1 MKSKSAVL
9 EDFGKPL
16 IIKYFDIPEPPKN
29 GILVKMVASGICG
42 SDLHIIEGKDPR
54 VPLPIILGHEGV
66 GEIVEINGL
75 KRDLNGDLLK
85 KGDLIIWNRGLVC
98 GECYFCKIAKTPY
111 LCENRKV
118 YGINLSS
125 SIYPYLLGAFS
136 EYIVLE
142 ERTEILKLSSKVDP
156 TVMVMAG
163 CSGATA
169 VHAIDAIGD
178 NLLDKIVVVQGGGPL
193 GIFLIALSKFL
204 GAKYT
209 IMITGSSFRKEL
221 AEKIGVDIVLDR
233 NLVREE
239 ERIKKIFDIT
249 YGRGAD
255 VVIEATGSNIAI
267 LEGLKMLRKG
277 GIYLVVGVSTPQEK
291 VPIDFYDISSKNLEI
306 KGIWVS
312 DAEHFKKAVG
322 FIEKY
327 EETFKTIITHKIS
340 LDNINEGLNL
350 VRERK
355 AGKVVIN
362 SF

>member
-1 MKSKSAVL
+1 MKSRSAVL

-16 IIKYFDIPEPPKN
+16 VIKYFDIPKPPQN

-66 GEIVEINGL
+66 GEIIEINGE
-75 KRDLNGDLLK
+75 KRDLNGEFLRR
-85 KGDLIIWNRGLVC
+85 GDLIIWNRGIAC

-118 YGINLSS
+118 YGINRSCS
-125 SIYPYLLGAFS
+125 EYPYLLGAFS
-136 EYIVLE
+136 EYIILE
-142 ERTEILKLSSKVDP
+142 EKTEIIKLPPNVDP
-156 TVMVMAG
+156 IVMVMAG

-169 VHAIDAIGD
+169 VHAIDSMRD
-178 NLLDKIVVVQGGGPL
+178 NLLDKTVVVQGGGPL

-209 IMITGSSFRKEL
+209 VLVTGSSFRKEL
-221 AEKIGVDIVLDR
+221 AEKIGVDLVLDR
-233 NLVREE
+233 NLLKEE

-249 YGRGAD
+249 HGRGAD
-255 VVIEATGSNIAI
+255 VLIEATGSNVAI

-277 GIYLVVGVSTPQEK
+277 GVYLVVGVSTPQEK
-291 VPIDFYDISSKNLEI
+291 IPIDFYDISSKNLEI
-306 KGIWVS
+306 KGVWVS

-327 EETFKTIITHKIS
+327 EDIFKPIITHKIS
-340 LDNINEGLNL
+340 LDNINEGLSL
-350 VRERK
+350 MRERK
-355 AGKVVIN
+355 AGKVVIS